1 MIETKEIE
9 LVGYQNGDRYER
21 DRYNQSH
28 GYADDLT
35 AFGWQKTEETTRR
48 SGRTNHN
55 YQILA
60 RETSMPNYNEYRKL
74 ENDYEAAKS
83 KIKYYDSMEATT
95 VLLLLVLFILPGVL
109 YIAYKSSQ
117 KSDIEANNKKCKEL
131 MQKAVSEARSIK

>member
-1 MIETKEIE
+1 MIETKEVRITGYPNDKYSKDEYNACMSYIE
-9 LVGYQNGDRYER
+9 
-21 DRYNQSH
+21 
-28 GYADDLT
+28 DLT

-48 SGRTNHN
+48 SGRSTHH